1 PTTYCVTQFFV
12 SGLEDQSLA
21 WAFMKQAVDGR
32 NPRGRQNLAAGIGED
47 DRDRVAHAAP
57 SPAAVRRPDRFLRS
71 DEVLTRT
78 GVSRTTIWRLERSGN
93 FPARRRLSPNTVGW
107 RESEVEEWIASRDV
121 PAGGCVGRWN
131 PER

>member
-1 PTTYCVTQFFV
+1 
-12 SGLEDQSLA
+12 
-21 WAFMKQAVDGR
+21 MKQAVDGR
-32 NPRGRQNLAAGIGED
+32 HPRAPQDLAAGVGEE
-47 DRDRVAHAAP
+47 DRDRGVQVAP
-57 SPAAVRRPDRFLRS
+57 SPAAERRPDRFLRS
-71 DEVLTRT
+71 HEVVART

-121 PAGGCVGRWN
+121 SAGGYVRRWS

>member
-1 PTTYCVTQFFV
+1 
-12 SGLEDQSLA
+12 
-21 WAFMKQAVDGR
+21 MKKAVDGQ
-32 NPRGRQNLAAGIGED
+32 NRGGPQDLAAGVGED
-47 DRDRVAHAAP
+47 DRDRGVQAGP
-57 SPAAVRRPDRFLRS
+57 SPAAVRRPDRFLRC

-121 PAGGCVGRWN
+121 PGGGYVRRWS